1 MILSFGMSIC
11 GLRSGTQ
18 NWQRRPHPVVIS
30 TTPNVVRL
38 SGKRISSRS
47 FGCTTSTCFGRS
59 SPASALSNSF
69 RTSADS
75 LRPSTTQSTLSAS
88 QELVCV
94 ICQPPEPPTMTLK
107 FLRLR
112 VRLDGR
118 EQLHRVVRVDRL
130 LRRPEDRRVDAGG
143 KRHAQRVVCR
153 DGDDARVGPDELVE
167 VGGVAARDVALPGS
181 AAAARLRARGRRP
194 ACIGPSRP
202 RCTPRCARCGYFRLR
217 MPSSHMGSEA
227 MLI

>member
-1 MILSFGMSIC
+1 MNMSSVASEICLLPSRTLARTAAIILSFGMSIC

-38 SGKRISSRS
+38 SGKRISLRS
-47 FGCTTSTCFGRS
+47 FGCATSTCFGRS

-69 RTSADS
+69 STSADS

-107 FLRLR
+107 FLRF
-112 VRLDGR
+112 GF
-118 EQLHRVVRVDRL
+118 
-130 LRRPEDRRVDAGG
+130 
-143 KRHAQRVVCR
+143 
-153 DGDDARVGPDELVE
+153 
-167 VGGVAARDVALPGS
+167 ALIAVNNS
-181 AAAARLRARGRRP
+181 
-194 ACIGPSRP
+194 I
-202 RCTPRCARCGYFRLR
+202 
-217 MPSSHMGSEA
+217 E
-227 MLI
+227 